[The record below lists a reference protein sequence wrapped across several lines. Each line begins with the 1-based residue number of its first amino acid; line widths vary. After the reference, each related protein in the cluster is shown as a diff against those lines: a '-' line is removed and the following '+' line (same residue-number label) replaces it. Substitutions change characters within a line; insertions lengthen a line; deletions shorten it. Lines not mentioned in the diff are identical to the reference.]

1 MTHTKCVHAWPWAAG
16 RHRRGPQHRAFL
28 GALLLH
34 RGVLGLLGSRSLTD
48 KGQGQ
53 TLGASIPPCS
63 IPGAPG
69 ASVSGDFSPTLFLG
83 PTGSAVWR
91 LGVAVT
97 LLPEQVSALLPSPNL
112 ASVTHQVLMTADPAF
127 PWDTA
132 GGLSTPVR
140 GLVLL
145 TEHLS
150 VAALLLPVH
159 ASGLAW
165 C

>member
-1 MTHTKCVHAWPWAAG
+1 MLGPWAAG
-16 RHRRGPQHRAFL
+16 RHRRGPQHWAFL
-28 GALLLH
+28 GILLLH

-91 LGVAVT
+91 PGVAVT
-97 LLPEQVSALLPSPNL
+97 LLPEQVSGLLPSPNL

-145 TEHLS
+145 TEHLF